1 MENKILSV
9 DDSSSIRKMVAYTL
23 KSRGYSVTSAMDGQ
37 EALESLAKE
46 RFDGIILDINMPRM
60 DGFTLLKKIRSEKH
74 TASIPV
80 IMLTTEGQERDK
92 EEALALGAS
101 AYIVKPFK
109 PSELV
114 QVVEDVVGSASS
126 GA

>member
-1 MENKILSV
+1 MEKKILSV

-23 KSRGYSVTSAMDGQ
+23 KSQGYSVTSAADGQ
-37 EALESLAKE
+37 EALEALARE
-46 RFDGIILDINMPRM
+46 RFEGIILDINMPQL
-60 DGFTLLKKIRSEKH
+60 DGFTLLKKIRTEAH

-92 EEALALGAS
+92 KEAMALGAN

-109 PSELV
+109 PSELIKI
-114 QVVEDVVGSASS
+114 VEKVTG
-126 GA
+126 

>member
-1 MENKILSV
+1 MEKKILSV

-23 KSRGYSVTSAMDGQ
+23 KSQGYAVTSAADGQ
-37 EALESLAKE
+37 EALETLAKE
-46 RFDGIILDINMPRM
+46 RFDGIVLDINMPRL
-60 DGFTLLKKIRSEKH
+60 DGFTLLKKIRAETH

-92 EEALALGAS
+92 QEATALGAD
-101 AYIVKPFK
+101 AYVVKPFK

-114 QVVEDVVGSASS
+114 RVVQDIVGPAS
-126 GA
+126 GIA